1 MNGKVYLIGAGPGD
15 PALITVRGLEL
26 IRSCEIVVYDYL
38 ANPRLLDEARDDAE
52 IIYVGKKGGAHTLPQ
67 EKINELLVRKA
78 GEGKN
83 IARLKGGD
91 PYVFGRGGEEA
102 EELISAGVEFEVVPG
117 VTAGVAAAAY
127 AGIPVTHRSCTS
139 TMAFITGHEDPTK
152 DESAIQWDKIA
163 TGIGTLVFYM
173 GVKNLP
179 HIVSNLIKGGRS
191 AKTPVALV
199 RWGTTS
205 IQQTWT
211 GTLETIVEIAEMEK
225 VAPPSLIIVGEVVTL
240 REKLNWFESRP
251 LFGRHILV
259 TRARAQA
266 SGFLSRLEELG
277 AAALEFPTIKT
288 VEPESWDALDRAID
302 SAGSYDWLIFTSVNA
317 VSYLLKRLKDTGRDI
332 RGLAGPA
339 VCAIGKK
346 TAEAVANL
354 GIQVSLVPDEFRA
367 EGILAKIGDV
377 KGKKI
382 LIPRAEQAR
391 EVLPKVLAEQ
401 GAEVDVVTA
410 YRTVQPETRKD
421 EALELARGGRDMMV
435 TFTSSSTVTN
445 FVSMFTEAEL
455 KEIQGKVKVASIGP
469 ITSDTA
475 RQAGFTVDVEP
486 AEYTIDGLVEAI
498 VAFNGAR

>member
-15 PALITVRGLEL
+15 PALITVRGLDL
-26 IRSCEIVVYDYL
+26 IRACDIVVYDYL

-67 EKINELLVRKA
+67 EKINDLLVRKA
-78 GEGKN
+78 GEGKS

-179 HIVSNLIKGGRS
+179 HIVANLIKGGRS
-191 AKTPVALV
+191 SKTPVALV
-199 RWGTTS
+199 RWGTTTS
-205 IQQTWT
+205 QQTWT
-211 GTLETIVEIAEMEK
+211 GTLETIVKIAEREK

-277 AAALEFPTIKT
+277 AAVLEFPTIKT
-288 VEPESWDALDRAID
+288 VEPESWDALDRGID
-302 SAGSYDWLIFTSVNA
+302 EAGGYDWLIFTSVNA

-346 TAEAVANL
+346 TAEAVENL
-354 GIQVSLVPDEFRA
+354 GIRVNLVPDEFRA

-410 YRTVQPETRKD
+410 YRTVQPETRKE
-421 EALELARGGRDMMV
+421 EALELVRGGRDVTV

-445 FVSMFTEAEL
+445 FVNMFTEAEL
-455 KEIQGKVKVASIGP
+455 KEIQEKVKVASIGP

-498 VAFNGAR
+498 VLFNGTR